1 MPFPGFYAQHF
12 RRKVQWL
19 SLRPF
24 SSVIGKVQHVWKK
37 RSNSDAIKEVTSKG
51 PNVYPSVVQK
61 VDHANHW
68 INLYPVVKVID
79 FPNIL
84 IRWIVIYPVDSAIQR
99 LNN

>member
-1 MPFPGFYAQHF
+1 MYG
-12 RRKVQWL
+12 
-19 SLRPF
+19 
-24 SSVIGKVQHVWKK
+24 KK
-37 RSNSDAIKEVTSKG
+37 RSNSDAIKEVPSKG

-68 INLYPVVKVID
+68 INLYPVVKVTD